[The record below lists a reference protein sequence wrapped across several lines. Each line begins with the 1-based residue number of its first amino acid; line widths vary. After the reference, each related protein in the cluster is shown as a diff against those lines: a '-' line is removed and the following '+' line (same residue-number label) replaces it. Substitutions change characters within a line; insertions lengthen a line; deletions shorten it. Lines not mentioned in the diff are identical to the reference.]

1 MYFFFIQMLWYQAF
15 IQLLAW
21 LFTAF
26 THSCLFCTDWIWNII
41 SIYMNISHSH
51 ESSDSE
57 IRRKLTSKEQLA
69 LRTSLTYS
77 TSSANILVQTESLI
91 MITQQTIQYL
101 ISFSVSD
108 VSDASYFNESNVM
121 RFLNQFKLLNE
132 NHEVK
137 NVTLIKKLLKYY
149 ELRIQKEVKAQE
161 NYIMSN
167 WEQLQ

>member
-1 MYFFFIQMLWYQAF
+1 
-15 IQLLAW
+15 
-21 LFTAF
+21 
-26 THSCLFCTDWIWNII
+26 
-41 SIYMNISHSH
+41 MNISHSH

-161 NYIMSN
+161 NYIMS
-167 WEQLQ
+167 